1 MPPAGAHVQGESSEK
16 TSNGNSASNN
26 KRPSISGTNDT
37 GYISDINLS
46 DISSKHNTKV
56 ADAAGS
62 FKSNSQTPALR
73 VTGTTSGSE
82 SHVQSPANRGRG
94 TAGSSKSQV
103 QTPVNQVTNTASSSR
118 INAMTSVNQVAS
130 TASSSRINGM
140 TPCQSSLL
148 LSDSDDDIPLLT
160 RKTPNSNNQS
170 IKRIHST
177 HATSSGTTFYI

>member
-16 TSNGNSASNN
+16 TSNWNSASNN

-37 GYISDINLS
+37 GYISDMNLS

-56 ADAAGS
+56 ADFAGRS
-62 FKSNSQTPALR
+62 KSNSPTPARR
-73 VTGTTSGSE
+73 VTGTTSSSK
-82 SHVQSPANRGRG
+82 SHVQSPANRGTG

-103 QTPVNQVTNTASSSR
+103 QTSVNQVT
-118 INAMTSVNQVAS
+118 S

-170 IKRIHST
+170 IKRTHST